1 MVPAS
6 PSTNDLESEV
16 TGDAILLNSDL
27 RGKKRKEKKKK
38 EKGRRE
44 GGGGGKKKKESVNI
58 LYLSGG

>member
-38 EKGRRE
+38 EKGRGR
-44 GGGGGKKKKESVNI
+44 GGGGEKKKKNP
-58 LYLSGG
+58 